1 MMNWPQCLPQQ
12 LAAVGSQSSQTS
24 TSIAQMQPGI
34 PVSPMQGWQPGPPP
48 WPSGT
53 QFSVLSQPHPAGVQA
68 LPPSIAMASTGD
80 LAALAAAMR
89 PFMSEDPVG
98 SHRNDE
104 ELLIKALKKGHAQGL
119 SPRQAIEKLHNV
131 SVGP

>member
-1 MMNWPQCLPQQ
+1 
-12 LAAVGSQSSQTS
+12 
-24 TSIAQMQPGI
+24 
-34 PVSPMQGWQPGPPP
+34 
-48 WPSGT
+48 
-53 QFSVLSQPHPAGVQA
+53 
-68 LPPSIAMASTGD
+68 MASTGD

-104 ELLIKALKKGHAQGL
+104 ELLIKALKKGHVQGL